1 VKNSSVDILHKI
13 KMKMKNYLLTLLVL
27 AMMPALAQNEKD
39 AEKLLESVINKTA
52 SYSNFKAQ
60 LAYTMVNAEM
70 NIDEKKTGVI
80 YVQGDSYRIEME
92 GQEIISDGKTVWT
105 YLPDSKEVM
114 VSEVLETE
122 ESFSPTKILTQYND
136 DYDARFDADSKY
148 KNANLK
154 VINLKASEGKNFDRT
169 SVTVNLEKLS
179 LESFSMY
186 DKDGNVFTYQIVLLE
201 PNLNL
206 SANTFVFNVKD
217 YPGVDV
223 VDMR

>member
-154 VINLKASEGKNFDRT
+154 VINLKASEGKNFDRI